1 MKHCNQK
8 VKPMSLQEFHEMINL
23 AKQQKAN
30 GQVIS
35 HDDFKAIIK
44 SWK

>member
-1 MKHCNQK
+1 MKHWNQR
-8 VKPMSLQEFHEMINL
+8 VKSVSLQEFLDMINL
-23 AKQQKAN
+23 AKQQKAD

-35 HDDFKAIIK
+35 HDDFKTIVK